1 MGGWSGNRGKCKQP
15 CRRRYF
21 SPEGNGFFFS
31 TKDLYTLDLIP
42 ELKRIGISSLKIE
55 GRLRKGDY
63 VRPVVEAYRLMLDA
77 PPSHEEKALKEGRG
91 ILNRASGRQW
101 SPGFATPSA
110 FQSVIDHTSMGSQG
124 QWIGQVTEV
133 HRNGFYALCRHT
145 ISVGDKIR
153 VQPET
158 GDEGPAFTVTL
169 IKEGKKPVFRSSKN
183 TPVFI
188 CCDKRIPENGR
199 IFRIGSSVKGAS
211 VNPASIPH
219 INRWIKLMAVLD
231 IEGLRVKI
239 TDPAFN
245 EEFIISGLIQ
255 TAEKHPI
262 TENELY
268 SELQKMSADGIGLL
282 ELDVKIQGQLF
293 IQSRDLRKMRQ
304 ELSRQLIEFF
314 GTQKGLRSRKFFMMM
329 ESQSRKSQNSPV
341 KTVYVTEGHHVPA
354 GIRTS
359 RDLDD
364 PAPADERI
372 LPLFCSETNL
382 KNLEISIKRHIYNG
396 TRHFR
401 VTSLYGFE
409 LLKKHENIN
418 IHSGFSLPASNTAA
432 LDEIE
437 AWGADTVLIWPELD
451 REGFQSILNKRGDKA
466 ELFTSGYLPI
476 LITRAEIPAEGGIQD
491 VRGGKFHVMKK
502 NNLTFLYPEKP
513 IKLVEFSGYHEF
525 SDYSADPEHEGTNW
539 NLDREWK

>member
-1 MGGWSGNRGKCKQP
+1 M
-15 CRRRYF
+15 
-21 SPEGNGFFFS
+21 
-31 TKDLYTLDLIP
+31 
-42 ELKRIGISSLKIE
+42 
-55 GRLRKGDY
+55 
-63 VRPVVEAYRLMLDA
+63 VEAYRLMLDA